1 MQREDLS
8 GLVDDFRKW
17 CRADEIRLALSR
29 DAYTSAAHND
39 LIVENEMPFVRRT
52 SGEIQQGFIDRLVL
66 VEREGEVI
74 SAEVLDFKTDA
85 IEKGDEAGLKERT
98 EYYQPQI
105 DAYRD
110 AVCDQYGLSSSDVSA
125 RLVFLVPGVVV

>member
-1 MQREDLS
+1 M
-8 GLVDDFRKW
+8 
-17 CRADEIRLALSR
+17 
-29 DAYTSAAHND
+29 
-39 LIVENEMPFVRRT
+39 
-52 SGEIQQGFIDRLVL
+52 
-66 VEREGEVI
+66 I

-125 RLVFLVPGVVV
+125 RLVFLAPGVVV